1 MVFFR
6 YICIMKRT
14 EENNIV
20 SIDSIDAYNKL
31 YGLETKHP
39 LVTVLD
45 LKLATQSVNH
55 IRMDYGVYALY
66 LKNDANC
73 TIMYG
78 RQPYDYQEGTIV
90 SFRPG
95 QLIGVEMDK
104 EVIAPDVIGLIFH
117 PDLIFGTPLAAKIDG
132 YRFFDYSQREAL
144 HLSAEERGIFIECL
158 SRIKKEIEH
167 PVDKHTAEI
176 VASHIQVLLD
186 YLTRFYE
193 RQFITRHKVNSD
205 VLTRFEEALKEYYS
219 SGKAVDG
226 IPSVAYFADIV
237 NLTPGYFGDMIKKE
251 TGKTAQELIALRVI
265 AEAKKRLVE
274 TSDDVSI
281 IAYDLGFQYPQH
293 FTRMFKKQTGQ
304 TPREYR
310 SMAAAI

>member
-1 MVFFR
+1 
-6 YICIMKRT
+6 MKISK
-14 EENNIV
+14 EKNIV
-20 SIDSIDAYNKL
+20 CIDSIDAYNKL
-31 YGLETKHP
+31 YGLETNHP

-45 LKLATQSVNH
+45 LKKATRILNH
-55 IRMDYGVYALY
+55 VRMDYGVYALY
-66 LKNDANC
+66 LKNGVNC
-73 TIMYG
+73 KLMYG
-78 RQPYDYQEGTIV
+78 RQPYDYQEGTV
-90 SFRPG
+90 TSFRPG

-104 EVIAPDVIGLIFH
+104 DDIAPDVIGLLFH
-117 PDLIFGTPLAAKIDG
+117 PDLIFGTPLAARMEG
-132 YRFFDYSQREAL
+132 YGFFDYSSREAV
-144 HLSAEERGIFIECL
+144 HLSADERAIFIECL

-186 YLTRFYE
+186 YMTRFYE
-193 RQFITRHKVNSD
+193 RQFITRHKANSD
-205 VLTRFEEALKEYYS
+205 VLTRFEAALKDYYA

-251 TGKTAQELIALRVI
+251 TGKTAQELISLRVI
-265 AEAKKRLVE
+265 EEAKKKLTE

-293 FTRMFKKQTGQ
+293 FTRMFKKQTGK
-304 TPREYR
+304 TPKEYR
-310 SMAAAI
+310 LSSVAN